1 MRENVEKSNV
11 EPDVDLTR
19 LSRLARN
26 HVSGFTST
34 TDDIQKIIV
43 LMLRYMYGL
52 QKSYARCGY
61 NTNQECAL
69 QCRIMR
75 FLQDEKPG
83 NTKETRKRC
92 RIVEHT
98 E

>member
-11 EPDVDLTR
+11 EPGVELTR

-26 HVSGFTST
+26 HVSSFTST
-34 TDDIQKIIV
+34 TGNRDNIQRNIV
-43 LMLRYMYGL
+43 HVLRYMCGL
-52 QKSYARCGY
+52 QNSYARCDY

-83 NTKETRKRC
+83 NTKENKKRDA
-92 RIVEHT
+92 EW
-98 E
+98 